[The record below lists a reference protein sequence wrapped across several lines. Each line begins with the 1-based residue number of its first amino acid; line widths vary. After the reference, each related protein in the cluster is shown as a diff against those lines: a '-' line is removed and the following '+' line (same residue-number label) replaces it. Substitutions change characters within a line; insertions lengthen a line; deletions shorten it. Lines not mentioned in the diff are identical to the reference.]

1 MYQAVIRA
9 IPNNF
14 HTLSKLN
21 RGGGVVVL
29 VGGGGAV
36 RIFFNEKGVVP
47 QYFVT
52 D

>member
-29 VGGGGAV
+29 VGGGAV